1 MLLCRQ
7 LVEQQIS
14 AADCSALGHP
24 VLDAEDELLARDG
37 DIMPLTAYQFSATG
51 CG

>member
-7 LVEQQIS
+7 LVEQQITTT
-14 AADCSALGHP
+14 DCSTLGHP

-37 DIMPLTAYQFSATG
+37 DIMSLTAYQFSAAG
-51 CG
+51 RG